1 MLPIPSEYD
10 LLVPLVVLH
19 LSTAPSRVILHV
31 NIFSLSNGKLK
42 NCADVGDEH
51 SGGEYSVPYERFL
64 ISCDNLFTFSV
75 LAEKDGLSTTI

>member
-1 MLPIPSEYD
+1 MLPIPSECD

-31 NIFSLSNGKLK
+31 NGKLK
-42 NCADVGDEH
+42 NCADVGDEY
-51 SGGEYSVPYERFL
+51 SGGKYSVPYERFL
-64 ISCDNLFTFSV
+64 ISCYNLFTFSV